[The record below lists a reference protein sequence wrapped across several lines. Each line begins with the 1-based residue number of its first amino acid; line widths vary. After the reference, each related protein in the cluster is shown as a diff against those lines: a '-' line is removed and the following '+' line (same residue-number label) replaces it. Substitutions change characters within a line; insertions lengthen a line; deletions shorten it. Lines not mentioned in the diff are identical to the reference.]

1 MQAIQPLNERS
12 ATHIIS
18 YKSNSLLELTQFQSS
33 STILKNHYLMTS
45 HLELVASTLSQPKD
59 FEHQIKLFAF
69 VFLEI
74 QVTSLGSILW
84 QPVEEYDKELHVIFN
99 EENDRT

>member
-1 MQAIQPLNERS
+1 
-12 ATHIIS
+12 
-18 YKSNSLLELTQFQSS
+18 
-33 STILKNHYLMTS
+33 MTS

-59 FEHQIKLFAF
+59 FEHQITLFAF

-84 QPVEEYDKELHVIFN
+84 QPVEEYDIKSCMRFLMKKMTEHNISTICLYLNLPQDLKNVNKGCQIGDFTPHI
-99 EENDRT
+99 

>member
-1 MQAIQPLNERS
+1 
-12 ATHIIS
+12 
-18 YKSNSLLELTQFQSS
+18 
-33 STILKNHYLMTS
+33 MTS
-45 HLELVASTLSQPKD
+45 HLELVASTLGQPKD

>member
-1 MQAIQPLNERS
+1 MFWNA
-12 ATHIIS
+12 ATD
-18 YKSNSLLELTQFQSS
+18 FQ
-33 STILKNHYLMTS
+33 
-45 HLELVASTLSQPKD
+45 LVITDYACKKD
-59 FEHQIKLFAF
+59 NFEHQITLFAF

-84 QPVEEYDKELHVIFN
+84 QPVEEYDKELHAIFN